1 MTADRSGRLRLTVL
15 GCSSAVPHAASP
27 AAGFLV
33 DWEGTTVLLDA
44 GQGVVRRLERLMDP
58 RDLAGVVIG
67 HMHADH
73 FLDLAGLRYLFPWGE
88 EAPVRLPVHL
98 PPGAGRRMDAL
109 AEAISERPHFFDAAY
124 AIDEYDPD
132 APLAIGPFTIR
143 FRRGRHYIPA
153 WAMSVET
160 PDGARLVY
168 TGDTGPSDAMVE
180 FAREAD
186 LLLVEAGL
194 RTDADDDPERGHL
207 TARGG
212 DRHGPAR
219 AGPRDA
225 SRPLRARSS
234 GRSRGDVRRVGC
246 RDPASRRRPG
256 TNDQPAPRGRR
267 PDRLAQEIVRT
278 GCAAAWAARTLIR
291 AATIWA
297 MAVSAW
303 PAGPGSR

>member
-1 MTADRSGRLRLTVL
+1 MTADHSGRLRLTVL
-15 GCSSAVPHAASP
+15 GSSSAVPHAASP
-27 AAGFLV
+27 AAGFLI
-33 DWEGTTVLLDA
+33 DWEGTSVLLDA
-44 GQGVVRRLERLMDP
+44 GQGVSRRLERLMDP

-73 FLDLAGLRYLFPWGE
+73 FLDLAGLRYVFPWGE

-98 PPGAGRRMDAL
+98 PPGGGRRMDAL

-132 APLAIGPFTIR
+132 APLDIGPFTIR

-180 FAREAD
+180 LAREAD

-207 TARGG
+207 TAEEAIDMAIRAQA
-212 DRHGPAR
+212 RETLLVHYAPAR
-219 AGPRDA
+219 RAELDAMCHAADAVIRPAVAG
-225 SRPLRARSS
+225 L
-234 GRSRGDVRRVGC
+234 
-246 RDPASRRRPG
+246 
-256 TNDQPAPRGRR
+256 
-267 PDRLAQEIVRT
+267 VRT
-278 GCAAAWAARTLIR
+278 ISPRLEVADRIA
-291 AATIWA
+291 
-297 MAVSAW
+297 
-303 PAGPGSR
+303 

>member
-33 DWEGTTVLLDA
+33 DWEGTSVLLDA

-73 FLDLAGLRYLFPWGE
+73 FLDLAGLRYVFPWGE
-88 EAPVRLPVHL
+88 QAPVRLPVHL
-98 PPGAGRRMDAL
+98 PPGGGRRMDAL

-132 APLAIGPFTIR
+132 APLVIGPFTIR

-180 FAREAD
+180 FAA
-186 LLLVEAGL
+186 
-194 RTDADDDPERGHL
+194 RGGPA
-207 TARGG
+207 ARRGGAANRRRRRSRARPPDGGGG
-212 DRHGPAR
+212 DRHGHPR

-225 SRPLRARSS
+225 ARPLRARSS
-234 GRSRGDVRRVGC
+234 APSSKRC
-246 RDPASRRRPG
+246 ATRPG
-256 TNDQPAPRGRR
+256 AVIRPAVAG
-267 PDRLAQEIVRT
+267 LVRT
-278 GCAAAWAARTLIR
+278 ISPRLEVADRIA
-291 AATIWA
+291 
-297 MAVSAW
+297 
-303 PAGPGSR
+303 

>member
-1 MTADRSGRLRLTVL
+1 VL

-27 AAGFLV
+27 AAGFLI
-33 DWEGTTVLLDA
+33 DWDGTTVLLDA
-44 GQGVVRRLERLMDP
+44 GQGIVRRLERLLDP

-67 HMHADH
+67 HMQGDH

-88 EAPVRLPVHL
+88 QAPVRLPVHL
-98 PPGAGRRMDAL
+98 PPGGARRMDAL

-132 APLAIGPFTIR
+132 VPLVIGPMTIR

-207 TARGG
+207 TADEAIEMALLAQARETLLV
-212 DRHGPAR
+212 HYAPAR
-219 AGPRDA
+219 RADLEAMCDASGAAIRPAVAGLVRTIGPR
-225 SRPLRARSS
+225 LE
-234 GRSRGDVRRVGC
+234 VV
-246 RDPASRRRPG
+246 
-256 TNDQPAPRGRR
+256 
-267 PDRLAQEIVRT
+267 DRIA
-278 GCAAAWAARTLIR
+278 
-291 AATIWA
+291 
-297 MAVSAW
+297 
-303 PAGPGSR
+303 

>member
-33 DWEGTTVLLDA
+33 DWEGTTVLLDV
-44 GQGVVRRLERLMDP
+44 GQGVVRRLERLLDP
-58 RDLAGVVIG
+58 RDLAGVVVG

-98 PPGAGRRMDAL
+98 PPGGGRRMDAL

-132 APLAIGPFTIR
+132 EPLVIGPLTIR

-207 TARGG
+207 TAEEAIDMALRAQA
-212 DRHGPAR
+212 RETLLVHYAPAR
-219 AGPRDA
+219 RADLEAMCDAAGA
-225 SRPLRARSS
+225 AIRPAVAGL
-234 GRSRGDVRRVGC
+234 
-246 RDPASRRRPG
+246 
-256 TNDQPAPRGRR
+256 
-267 PDRLAQEIVRT
+267 VRT
-278 GCAAAWAARTLIR
+278 ISPRLEVADQIA
-291 AATIWA
+291 
-297 MAVSAW
+297 
-303 PAGPGSR
+303 

>member
-1 MTADRSGRLRLTVL
+1 VL

-27 AAGFLV
+27 AAGFLI

-44 GQGVVRRLERLMDP
+44 GQGVVRRLERLQDP

-98 PPGAGRRMDAL
+98 PPGGGRRMDAL

-124 AIDEYDPD
+124 AIGEYDPD
-132 APLAIGPFTIR
+132 VPLVIGPLTIR

-207 TARGG
+207 TAEEAIDMALRAQP
-212 DRHGPAR
+212 RETLLVHYAPAR
-219 AGPRDA
+219 RADLEAMCDAAGAPI
-225 SRPLRARSS
+225 RPAVAGL
-234 GRSRGDVRRVGC
+234 
-246 RDPASRRRPG
+246 
-256 TNDQPAPRGRR
+256 
-267 PDRLAQEIVRT
+267 VRT
-278 GCAAAWAARTLIR
+278 ISPRLEVVDRIA
-291 AATIWA
+291 
-297 MAVSAW
+297 
-303 PAGPGSR
+303 

>member
-1 MTADRSGRLRLTVL
+1 VTADRSGRLRLTVL

-27 AAGFLV
+27 AAGFLI
-33 DWEGTTVLLDA
+33 DWEGTSVLLDA

-73 FLDLAGLRYLFPWGE
+73 FLDLAGLRYVFPWGE
-88 EAPVRLPVHL
+88 QAPVRLPVHL
-98 PPGAGRRMDAL
+98 PPGGGRRMDAL

-132 APLAIGPFTIR
+132 VPLVIGPFTIR

-180 FAREAD
+180 LAREAD

-207 TARGG
+207 TAEEAIDMAIRSEA
-212 DRHGPAR
+212 RETLLVHYAPAR
-219 AGPRDA
+219 RPELDA
-225 SRPLRARSS
+225 MCDAADAVIRPA
-234 GRSRGDVRRVGC
+234 VVG
-246 RDPASRRRPG
+246 
-256 TNDQPAPRGRR
+256 
-267 PDRLAQEIVRT
+267 LVRT
-278 GCAAAWAARTLIR
+278 ISPRLEVADRIA
-291 AATIWA
+291 
-297 MAVSAW
+297 
-303 PAGPGSR
+303 

>member
-1 MTADRSGRLRLTVL
+1 VTADRSGRLRLSVL

-27 AAGFLV
+27 AAGFLI

-98 PPGAGRRMDAL
+98 PPGGGRRMDAL

-132 APLAIGPFTIR
+132 VPLVIGPMTIR

-207 TARGG
+207 TAEEAIDMAR
-212 DRHGPAR
+212 RAQARETLLVHYAPAR
-219 AGPRDA
+219 RADLEAMSDVADAAIRPAVAG
-225 SRPLRARSS
+225 L
-234 GRSRGDVRRVGC
+234 
-246 RDPASRRRPG
+246 
-256 TNDQPAPRGRR
+256 
-267 PDRLAQEIVRT
+267 VRT
-278 GCAAAWAARTLIR
+278 ISPRLEVADQIA
-291 AATIWA
+291 
-297 MAVSAW
+297 
-303 PAGPGSR
+303 